1 MSLVREQLV
10 AVSCRELPWV
20 ARRQSKSCGNIS
32 VARARGNNTH
42 ARAYRR
48 IIDQRWY
55 GGIISLYHWNQ
66 SREIDTLSTPVH
78 HLTTETREREEGCA
92 VWTKTL
98 WTTPPSQSAQVEV
111 VTRCHV
117 TSTASAVTWHPL
129 QPRCVTFDFTTA
141 LIYHLCRWCHFWSLC
156 TLFVI
161 FFFFIPAITIVTP
174 YPHIMFIYRLTLTPT
189 PNRVHLL
196 TPTNPTHYFFYT
208 HTHIHTYKYIYIY
221 TFTSRMHHHPAK

>member
-92 VWTKTL
+92 VWTKSL

-117 TSTASAVTWHPL
+117 TFAALAVTWHPL
-129 QPRCVTFDFTTA
+129 HRRSRDIHCIRVWVWP
-141 LIYHLCRWCHFWSLC
+141 
-156 TLFVI
+156 
-161 FFFFIPAITIVTP
+161 
-174 YPHIMFIYRLTLTPT
+174 LTLPWLFIIC
-189 PNRVHLL
+189 VIIGL
-196 TPTNPTHYFFYT
+196 TVDHFVLCL
-208 HTHIHTYKYIYIY
+208 
-221 TFTSRMHHHPAK
+221 